1 MTWYSTRLNTF
12 VLNCFIQFTCT
23 NFNGCQEEGDDFLS
37 LLQKDG
43 VPKNGV
49 GVPQRGGGG
58 ITTLEETGML
68 LEKGKFSISK

>member
-1 MTWYSTRLNTF
+1 MTWYSTRHNTI

-23 NFNGCQEEGDDFLS
+23 NFNGCQEEGGDFLS

-49 GVPQRGGGG
+49 GVPQKGGRG

-68 LEKGKFSISK
+68 LEKGEFSISK

>member
-43 VPKNGV
+43 VPKYGV